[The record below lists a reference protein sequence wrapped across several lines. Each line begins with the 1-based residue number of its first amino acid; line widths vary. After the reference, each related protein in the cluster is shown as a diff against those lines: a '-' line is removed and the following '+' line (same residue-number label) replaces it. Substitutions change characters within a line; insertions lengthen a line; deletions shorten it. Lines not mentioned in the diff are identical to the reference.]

1 MTLCK
6 GRYCM
11 YRIFLVEDDFA
22 LAQEL
27 KKQLECCGYEVC
39 VVSDFRAVP
48 DEMRA
53 YDPHLVLMDI
63 MLPYQNG
70 YYWTA
75 ELRKTSAVPVVF
87 LSSAS
92 DNMNIVMAVSM
103 GGDDFIA
110 KPVEPMVLC
119 AKIQAV
125 LRRTYEMNGGAG
137 VMEFCG
143 AALHL
148 NDGSVSIG
156 GKRVELTKNEFR
168 ILSTLLENRGRIVS
182 RDALMLRLWNDDC
195 FVEENT
201 LTVNVTRL
209 RRKLE
214 EHGLSGVIVTKPGS
228 GYIIP

>member
-1 MTLCK
+1 M
-6 GRYCM
+6 
-11 YRIFLVEDDFA
+11 
-22 LAQEL
+22 
-27 KKQLECCGYEVC
+27 KKQLEQYGNEAKIVA
-39 VVSDFRAVP
+39 DFRAVT
-48 DEMRA
+48 EEIRA

-75 ELRKTSAVPVVF
+75 ELRKFTSVPIVF

-92 DNMNIVMAVSM
+92 DGMNLVMAVNM

-110 KPVEPMVLC
+110 KPVEPMVLN
-119 AKIQAV
+119 AKVQAV
-125 LRRTYEMNGGAG
+125 LRRAYEMAGAAHTLA
-137 VMEFCG
+137 FCG
-143 AALHL
+143 ASLDL
-148 NDGSVSIG
+148 NDGSVACG
-156 GKRVELTKNEFR
+156 DKRLELTKNEFR
-168 ILSTLLENRGRIVS
+168 ILRTLLENRGKIVS

-209 RRKLE
+209 RKKLE
-214 EHGLSGVIVTKPGS
+214 EIGLSDVIVTKPGS

>member
-1 MTLCK
+1 
-6 GRYCM
+6 M
-11 YRIFLVEDDFA
+11 YRIFLVEDDHA

-27 KKQLECCGYEVC
+27 KRQLLQYGNEVRI
-39 VVSDFRAVP
+39 VSDFRAVP
-48 DEMRA
+48 DEIRA

-70 YYWTA
+70 YHWTA
-75 ELRKTSAVPVVF
+75 EIRKFSTVPIVF

-92 DNMNIVMAVSM
+92 DGMNIVMAINM
-103 GGDDFIA
+103 GGDDFIS
-110 KPVEPMVLC
+110 KPVEPMVLN
-119 AKIQAV
+119 AKVQAV
-125 LRRTYEMNGGAG
+125 LRRTYEMPGSAC

-143 AALHL
+143 AML
-148 NDGSVSIG
+148 NLNNNIVNIG
-156 GKRVELTKNEFR
+156 GERVELTKNEFR
-168 ILSTLLENRGRIVS
+168 ILCTLLENRGKIVS
-182 RDALMLRLWNDDC
+182 RDVLMLRLWNDDC

-214 EHGLSGVIVTKPGS
+214 AHGLGDVIVTRPGS

>member
-1 MTLCK
+1 
-6 GRYCM
+6 M
-11 YRIFLVEDDFA
+11 YRIFLVEDDRA
-22 LAQEL
+22 LALEL
-27 KKQLECCGYEVC
+27 QRQLEQCGNAVR

-48 DEMRA
+48 EEVRA

-75 ELRKTSAVPVVF
+75 EIRKFSTVPIVF

-92 DNMNIVMAVSM
+92 DGMNLVMAINM
-103 GGDDFIA
+103 GGDDFIS

-119 AKIQAV
+119 AKVQAV
-125 LRRTYEMNGGAG
+125 LRRAYEMPGSAGAL
-137 VMEFCG
+137 EFRG
-143 AALHL
+143 AVLNL
-148 NDGSVSIG
+148 NDNSLRVGDE
-156 GKRVELTKNEFR
+156 RVELTKNEFR
-168 ILSTLLENRGRIVS
+168 ILCTLLENRGKIVS
-182 RDALMLRLWNDDC
+182 REALMLRLWNDDC

-214 EHGLSGVIVTKPGS
+214 AHGLADAIVTRPGS
-228 GYIIP
+228 GYLIP

>member
-1 MTLCK
+1 
-6 GRYCM
+6 M
-11 YRIFLVEDDFA
+11 YRIFLVEDDHA

-27 KKQLECCGYEVC
+27 KRQLECCGNEARI
-39 VVSDFRAVP
+39 VSDFHAVL
-48 DEMRA
+48 EEIRV

-63 MLPYQNG
+63 MLPFQNG

-75 ELRKTSAVPVVF
+75 ELRRTSAVPIVF

-92 DNMNIVMAVSM
+92 DKMNLVMAINM

-110 KPVEPMVLC
+110 KPVDPMVLG
-119 AKIQAV
+119 AKVQAV
-125 LRRTYEMNGGAG
+125 LRRAYELPGSSSTVEFHGA
-137 VMEFCG
+137 V
-143 AALHL
+143 LNL

-156 GKRVELTKNEFR
+156 GERLELTKNEFR
-168 ILSTLLENRGRIVS
+168 ILRTLLENRGRIVS
-182 RDALMLRLWNDDC
+182 RDTLMLRLWNDDC

-214 EHGLSGVIVTKPGS
+214 GIGLKDVIVTKPGS